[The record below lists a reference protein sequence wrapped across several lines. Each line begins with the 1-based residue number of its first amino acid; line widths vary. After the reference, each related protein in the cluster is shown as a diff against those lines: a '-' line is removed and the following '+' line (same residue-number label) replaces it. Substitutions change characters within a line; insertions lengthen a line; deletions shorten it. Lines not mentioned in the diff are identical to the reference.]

1 FIPICADSKAVGM
14 VIIMM
19 QAEEMVKEIVQALD
33 GKKGQDIRVLK
44 TGELTTLAEYFILCS
59 ATSSTQIKALS
70 DACDKRMKDLGEPPH
85 HVEGHRGGTWVL
97 MDFSAV
103 IVHIFNEEAR
113 QFYDLEHMW
122 QDAEQTDVS
131 QWL

>member
-1 FIPICADSKAVGM
+1 
-14 VIIMM
+14 M

-44 TGELTTLAEYFILCS
+44 TGELTTLAEYFVLCS

-70 DACDKRMKDLGEPPH
+70 DACEKRMKDLGEPPH
-85 HVEGHRGGTWVL
+85 HMEGHRGGTWVL

-103 IVHIFNEEAR
+103 VVHVFNEEAR